1 MTSASARSPRLR
13 RLALLLCVAGLAAAV
28 FGLRGERVDV
38 ARVERGELRQ
48 SVVASGRVRTPER
61 IELASQISGRIVAV
75 HVREGDT
82 VRAGQPLLTLDAA
95 ELDAAVAQ
103 ARAGL
108 AQAESRLR
116 QIGEA
121 GLPLAE
127 QGLRQAE
134 AAAQQAERQFER
146 VRELVARGFYS
157 PAQLDDARR
166 SRDVAASQRE
176 SARIQLAN
184 QRADGSEARLAR
196 HNRDQARAALALAEA
211 RLAYATLRTP
221 AAGRVLTRL
230 AEPGDSAQPGK
241 VLLTL
246 APEGDTELTA
256 QIDEK
261 NLGLLAPGQTALVSA
276 DAYPGERFSA
286 RLSYIA
292 PSIDA
297 QRGSVEIRLAVP
309 APPSYLRHEMTVS
322 IDLETARRAETLSL
336 PCDCLR
342 DATGDPWVLVV
353 REGRTVR
360 QPVRPGL
367 RGGQRCEIR
376 EGLAAG
382 EAVLPA
388 NAPTRENRRVTTVDR
403 A

>member
-211 RLAYATLRTP
+211 RLAYATLRPRLP
-221 AAGRVLTRL
+221 AA
-230 AEPGDSAQPGK
+230 
-241 VLLTL
+241 
-246 APEGDTELTA
+246 
-256 QIDEK
+256 
-261 NLGLLAPGQTALVSA
+261 
-276 DAYPGERFSA
+276 
-286 RLSYIA
+286 
-292 PSIDA
+292 
-297 QRGSVEIRLAVP
+297 
-309 APPSYLRHEMTVS
+309 
-322 IDLETARRAETLSL
+322 
-336 PCDCLR
+336 C
-342 DATGDPWVLVV
+342 
-353 REGRTVR
+353 
-360 QPVRPGL
+360 
-367 RGGQRCEIR
+367 
-376 EGLAAG
+376 
-382 EAVLPA
+382 
-388 NAPTRENRRVTTVDR
+388 
-403 A
+403 